1 MARWRAAGPSRTLSG
16 VRLVVAA
23 GTLWLLFALGL
34 MLNIAGKRR
43 LMRVA
48 DGLLAVEL
56 LALVTPYAIDGD
68 GTAALIA
75 LVICPSVAV
84 GFLVHCVQ
92 VALRDARGT
101 VMSRRA
107 RRL

>member
-1 MARWRAAGPSRTLSG
+1 
-16 VRLVVAA
+16 VHLVVAA

-34 MLNIAGKRR
+34 MLNVAGRRR

-48 DGLLAVEL
+48 DGLLAVEIV
-56 LALVTPYAIDGD
+56 ALVTPYAIDGG
-68 GTAALIA
+68 GTATVVA
-75 LVICPSVAV
+75 LVVCPSVAI
-84 GFLVHCVQ
+84 GFLVHCAQ

-101 VMSRRA
+101 VASRRA